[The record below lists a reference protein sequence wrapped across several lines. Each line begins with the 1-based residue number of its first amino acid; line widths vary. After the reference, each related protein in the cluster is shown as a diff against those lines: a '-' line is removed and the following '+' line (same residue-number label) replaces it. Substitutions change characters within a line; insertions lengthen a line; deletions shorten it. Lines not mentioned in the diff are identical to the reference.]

1 MIMKTKATAAATWM
15 QKALAL
21 AEKGAGFVSPNPLVG
36 AVIVRDGKAIGQ
48 GWHARYGG
56 PHAEAA
62 AITDAENKGHAV
74 TGAEIFV
81 TLEPCAHVGKTPA
94 CADLLIKK
102 RIAKVTYAVADPHHQ
117 ASGGADKL
125 RASGIEV
132 ISGLLEAE
140 ARWQNRFFFHGVK
153 KQRPF
158 FLAKAAVSA
167 DGKVAAKAGE
177 QTMISGQEAQ
187 IFTHRLRQECD
198 AVLVGAGTVL
208 TDDPLLSVRHG
219 EMRRD
224 PLRIILDPHW
234 RTLPSA
240 QVYRDENYL
249 IVSRQSRD
257 SHFIPPQNLIGLPL
271 DKNGRLP
278 LTELAAYL
286 YQNDIRSVLV
296 EGGPQTLA
304 TFLQA
309 GLIDELCLITNP
321 HLRLPGGVPLLLDDI
336 LPGFFLRHTLPLGN
350 DRAQIYS
357 HAPC

>member
-1 MIMKTKATAAATWM
+1 MR
-15 QKALAL
+15 KALRL
-21 AEKGAGFVSPNPLVG
+21 AERGAGFVSPNPLVG
-36 AVIVRDGKAIGQ
+36 AVIVKNNAIIGE

-62 AITDAENKGHAV
+62 AIADAEAKGHTV
-74 TGAEIFV
+74 TGAELFV
-81 TLEPCAHVGKTPA
+81 TLEPCAHFGKQPP
-94 CADLLIKK
+94 CADLLIQKK
-102 RIAKVTYAVADPHHQ
+102 IAKVTYAVADPNPK
-117 ASGGADKL
+117 AMGGAEKL
-125 RASGIEV
+125 RKAGVEGTGGI
-132 ISGLLEAE
+132 LAKE

-167 DGKVAAKAGE
+167 DGKVAAKTGE

-198 AVLVGAGTVL
+198 AVLIGANTVI
-208 TDDPLLSVRHG
+208 TDNPLLSVRHG

-224 PLRIILDPHW
+224 PLRIILDPNL
-234 RTLPSA
+234 RTPPSSK
-240 QVYRDENYL
+240 VYRDGHYL

-257 SHFIPPQNLIGLPL
+257 SHFTPPQNLIELPL
-271 DKNGRLP
+271 AKTGGLS

-286 YQNDIRSVLV
+286 YQNDIRSVLI

-309 GLIDELCLITNP
+309 GLVNELCLITNP
-321 HLRLPGGVPLLLDDI
+321 RLTFPDGLPLFQLGM
-336 LPGFFLRHTLPLGN
+336 PEGFTLRHTLQLGN
-350 DRAQIYS
+350 DRLEIYS
-357 HAPC
+357 QEPC